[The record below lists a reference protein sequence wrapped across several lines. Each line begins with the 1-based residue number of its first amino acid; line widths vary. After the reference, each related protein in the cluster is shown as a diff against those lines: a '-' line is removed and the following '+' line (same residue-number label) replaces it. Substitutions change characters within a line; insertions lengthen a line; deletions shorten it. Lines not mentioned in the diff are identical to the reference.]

1 MKFFCVKLFYGV
13 NAEFISCWIPCCPQ
27 WEPIFRMAKG
37 TMWGKNFWAR
47 NIYFC
52 SGCGSGAILSNLCG
66 QNCKRLIPHLPPV
79 SWRSLHVT
87 QHCRLIPQ
95 LLLQAQASASCPCHW
110 FAPLP
115 MHCHG
120 PIWLL
125 LLSVGAIQECQNWL
139 ESKMKTTF
147 SIWSFL
153 LEWLP
158 LSKRIWKQAGH
169 LYESFFG
176 INWLIIE
183 FLI

>member
-1 MKFFCVKLFYGV
+1 MNFFCVKLFYGV

-52 SGCGSGAILSNLCG
+52 SGCGSGAILSNFCG

-115 MHCHG
+115 MHCHV

-125 LLSVGAIQECQNWL
+125 LLNVGANHKCQNGL
-139 ESKMKTTF
+139 
-147 SIWSFL
+147 
-153 LEWLP
+153 
-158 LSKRIWKQAGH
+158 
-169 LYESFFG
+169 
-176 INWLIIE
+176 
-183 FLI
+183 